1 MLFCLSGDAPV
12 NELLL
17 TFISVLQYFGK
28 HVNNLI
34 FENQTEPT

>member
-1 MLFCLSGDAPV
+1 MLFCLSRDAPV
-12 NELLL
+12 KELLL

-28 HVNNLI
+28 HVNNSI